1 MGRKAVPVRAHRP
14 AFTLI
19 ELLVVIAII
28 AVLIGLLV
36 PAVQKVREAGNRV
49 QCQNNLKQIGIAM
62 HNYESA
68 NRHFPAG
75 HVCHASNGLG
85 GTGGTI
91 SNPYYFS
98 NWAIQLLPY
107 LELDNLYKLYND
119 NVPNDHPSNQ
129 TVRQTYVAVYSCPS
143 DPNINQVLTPAS
155 KNGLGSTVTYMTGAY
170 RGVCGV
176 STDDVNEWGGYPN
189 EVAVNLTSYPNSRG
203 ILHSVDDWNGPKYE
217 RIASISDG
225 TSNTL
230 MVGERTT
237 RTTPGRGTFWANSF
251 NLYSLSGGYN
261 SSASLLNDYAA
272 CWATFGSEIPAC
284 KYGWGSFHDGGI
296 NFVLCDGH
304 VTNINTSIDMVV
316 FQALCTIA
324 GGEPVPGDY

>member
-1 MGRKAVPVRAHRP
+1 MGRNAVPFRAHRP

-36 PAVQKVREAGNRV
+36 PAVQKVRDAAART
-49 QCQNNLKQIGIAM
+49 QCLNNLKQIGLALLD
-62 HNYESA
+62 YESA

-75 HVCHASNGLG
+75 HVCHSYNGQG
-85 GTGGTI
+85 ATNGTI

-107 LELDNLYKLYND
+107 LELDNLYRLYND
-119 NVPNDHPSNQ
+119 NVTNDAPANQ

-155 KNGLGSTVTYMTGAY
+155 SGMGTSGPYMTGAY

-176 STDDVNEWGGYPN
+176 STDDANEWGGYPS

-225 TSNTL
+225 TSNTF

-237 RTTPGRGTFWANSF
+237 RSHPTRGTFWADSF
-251 NLYSLSGGYN
+251 NLYSLGGGYN
-261 SSASLLNDYAA
+261 SSASLLNDYDA

-284 KYGWGSFHDGGI
+284 KYGWGSFHTGGI

-304 VTNINTSIDMVV
+304 VTTINPSIDMVV

-324 GGEPVPGDY
+324 GGEIIPGEY

>member
-1 MGRKAVPVRAHRP
+1 MGRNAVPVGAPRQ

-36 PAVQKVREAGNRV
+36 PAVQKVREAGARA
-49 QCQNNLKQIGIAM
+49 QCQNNLKQIGIAL

-91 SNPYYFS
+91 SSPYYFS

-107 LELDNLYKLYND
+107 LEQENLSKLYND
-119 NVPNDHPSNQ
+119 NVPNDHSSNQ

-143 DPNINQVLTPAS
+143 DVNANQLLTPAS

-170 RGVCGV
+170 RGVCGI
-176 STDDVNEWGGYPN
+176 STDDSNEWGGYPS
-189 EVAVNLTSYPNSRG
+189 EVAVNLSSYPFTRG
-203 ILHSVDDWNGPKYE
+203 LLHSVDDWNGPKYE
-217 RIASISDG
+217 RFQSISDG
-225 TSNTL
+225 SSNTL

-237 RTTPGRGTFWANSF
+237 STRPTRGTFWADSF

-261 SSASLLNDYAA
+261 SSASLLNDYDA
-272 CWATFGSEIPAC
+272 CTAVFGTEVPAC
-284 KYGWGSFHDGGI
+284 KYGWGSFHAGGI

-304 VTNINTSIDMVV
+304 VTTINPSIDMGV

-324 GGEPVPGDY
+324 GNEPVPGDY